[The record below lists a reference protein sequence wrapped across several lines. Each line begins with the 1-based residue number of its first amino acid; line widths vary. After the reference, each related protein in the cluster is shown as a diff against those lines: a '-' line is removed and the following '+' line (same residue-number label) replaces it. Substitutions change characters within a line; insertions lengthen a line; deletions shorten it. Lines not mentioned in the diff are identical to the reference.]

1 MKRRITDTFSTDST
15 SKRDPYIPSDA
26 VPKEAQICAEVLQ
39 HLATGSTP
47 THLLPSTTIN
57 GTQDAETYESKT
69 QSENQ
74 HLLNVALS
82 ILLDSTSPGPD
93 PLALEALGWAYGE
106 SGLGDWDGCHY
117 MPGSIGSTLRVLQ
130 DQVALKI
137 FMNDNR
143 NNDSHQDGSFLSD
156 IDQEAWWLKNH
167 QGEYG
172 EGLQRSATRFCT
184 VGGISP
190 ETVPYTK
197 GGVIWGPPLAGV
209 CVPSSCTAQGLY
221 DLFDQNVGFADKLLS
236 LASEDG
242 FFDETRPGIN
252 APTASRRFRY
262 MSSLAQSF
270 AAGRNANMGIV
281 CEGETGLRELDD
293 EHYHSLGFYA
303 TIGLLLLLL
312 ICTLFGTIVNNV
324 SNASDERNASLKQ
337 KPDKDCK
344 RNQMSTKDQDGPL
357 EETTAPLMAN
367 GNTSNY
373 GSGKSSH
380 DPNNDI
386 QSNYISK
393 LEIQYSSYS
402 QEGKPS
408 EDDYDVNDHLL
419 HSNSDLSEKEAQRSN
434 MHLFTWII
442 SFVSY
447 FDAGQTFYEITR
459 MNRENPIIDALHEE
473 KLRMSG
479 EMSLDP
485 YSSRH
490 GLFPFYRSEDDFS
503 KISTGK
509 RTVSLSSSKCLNGM
523 RSISMLWIIL
533 GHTMAVMSS
542 IGYDN
547 PAAVLPPTG
556 MMSSILGQII
566 IGARYAVDTFFF
578 ISGYLVMSGLLKRL
592 DPKVGIEPS
601 VEESITIDNISYRLT
616 KMGIVN
622 PKHKVVG
629 EYGKRLQKSRSIMKK
644 PTGLLWMIPFLLHR
658 ILRIIPTYG
667 FVLLLWWKVA
677 VVMGDGPYWPR
688 WATFVAQCDS
698 HAWTN
703 LLFINNLVPL
713 IQPFGETS
721 ECMYHS
727 WYLGVDFQLCAI
739 FTPIF
744 ISMYLKQGWRK
755 LTVYLELSFVSIIIS
770 CTFFLS
776 IRYGWSGFLFD
787 GRDTMAFDRGF
798 YINPFFRASPYI
810 IGFITA
816 QLWHEKCRLM
826 PNAGLTK
833 SASIVLSIISVCI
846 MAGLSI
852 LGINSGANRPCLLW
866 ETPLTIDCGSSYTLE
881 QRAFYN
887 SFTRPAWGFG
897 LAIMSLLSF
906 NGQLNFI
913 GSSTILTW
921 TGWDP
926 VGKLS
931 FSMYLLHPL
940 VINIWVLGGASKFR
954 YSHVNLLYAFA
965 GIVSLTVMLALCI
978 GILVEWPISKITR
991 DFEKWF
997 WSSKDDVEVT
1007 TSRDARIAD
1016 SVVNK

>member
-1 MKRRITDTFSTDST
+1 MKRRISDTISTNLTVQTDS
-15 SKRDPYIPSDA
+15 YIPSDA
-26 VPKEAQICAEVLQ
+26 LPKEAQICAQVLQ
-39 HLATGSTP
+39 HLATASTP
-47 THLLPSTTIN
+47 THLLPSTTID

-69 QSENQ
+69 QSEHQ

-137 FMNDNR
+137 FMNDNK
-143 NNDSHQDGSFLSD
+143 NNSAFISN
-156 IDQEAWWLKNH
+156 IDQEAWWLKTH

-236 LASEDG
+236 LASKDG

-262 MSSLAQSF
+262 MSSLTQSF

-281 CEGETGLRELDD
+281 CEGETGLREMDE
-293 EHYHSLGFYA
+293 EHYYSLGFYA
-303 TIGLLLLLL
+303 TMGLFLLLL
-312 ICTLFGTIVNNV
+312 ICTLFGTIVNNI
-324 SNASDERNASLKQ
+324 SNVSDEKNVSRKQETDEDRERNKL
-337 KPDKDCK
+337 
-344 RNQMSTKDQDGPL
+344 STKYQDDPL
-357 EETTAPLMAN
+357 ETATPLMTN
-367 GNTSNY
+367 GTNSDY
-373 GSGKSSH
+373 GSGKSTH
-380 DPNNDI
+380 TPNGDV

-393 LEIQYSSYS
+393 LELQYSSYS
-402 QEGKPS
+402 QEGKQS
-408 EDDYDVNDHLL
+408 EDGYAHGVNEHLS
-419 HSNSDLSEKEAQRSN
+419 HSNSDLSEKEIQHIDRP
-434 MHLFTWII
+434 LYRWIV

-459 MNRENPIIDALHEE
+459 MNRENPILDAVHEE

-503 KISTGK
+503 KISKGR

-556 MMSSILGQII
+556 MMASILGQII

-592 DPKVGIEPS
+592 DPKVGIEPT
-601 VEESITIDNISYRLT
+601 VEESIAMDNLLYRLS

-677 VVMGDGPYWPR
+677 VTMGDGPYWPR

-703 LLFINNLVPL
+703 LLFVNNLVPL

-744 ISMYLKQGWRK
+744 ISMYLKHGWRK
-755 LTVYLELSFVSIIIS
+755 FTVYLELLFICIIIS
-770 CTFFLS
+770 STFLCS
-776 IRYGWSGFLFD
+776 IQFGWSGFLFD

-798 YINPFFRASPYI
+798 YINPLFRASPYI

-816 QLWHEKCRLM
+816 QLWHEKCRVC
-826 PNAGLTK
+826 PNVGLTK

-846 MAGLSI
+846 MAGLAI

-866 ETPLTIDCGSSYTLE
+866 ETPLTSDCGSSYTLE

-913 GSSTILTW
+913 GSSTVLTW

-940 VINIWVLGGASKFR
+940 VINVWVLGGASKFR

-965 GIVSLTVMLALCI
+965 GIVSLTVLLALCI

-997 WSSKDDVEVT
+997 WSSKDDVQVT
-1007 TSRDARIAD
+1007 SSSDDRIHLSCTASRQ
-1016 SVVNK
+1016 

>member
-1 MKRRITDTFSTDST
+1 MKRRITETMSSSSNVT
-15 SKRDPYIPSDA
+15 SKTNSYIPSDSL
-26 VPKEAQICAEVLQ
+26 PKEAQICAQVLQ
-39 HLATGSTP
+39 RLATGSTP

-69 QSENQ
+69 QSEHQ

-137 FMNDNR
+137 IMNDNS
-143 NNDSHQDGSFLSD
+143 NNNSNNHQEGNSILSN

-184 VGGISP
+184 VGGITP

-252 APTASRRFRY
+252 PPTASRRFRY

-281 CEGETGLRELDD
+281 CEGETGLRELD
-293 EHYHSLGFYA
+293 EEYYHSMGFYA
-303 TIGLLLLLL
+303 TMWLLLLLL
-312 ICTLFGTIVNNV
+312 ICTILGTIINNLPHV
-324 SNASDERNASLKQ
+324 IDQRTEPSKQ
-337 KPDKDCK
+337 A
-344 RNQMSTKDQDGPL
+344 NDQDFEQNPTSTNYHDGQL
-357 EETTAPLMAN
+357 ETSTPLMTN
-367 GNTSNY
+367 GTNSDY
-373 GSGKSSH
+373 GSGNSSH
-380 DPNNDI
+380 VPNGDV

-402 QEGKPS
+402 QEGKQS
-408 EDDYDVNDHLL
+408 EDDYAHGVNDHFI
-419 HSNSDLSEKEAQRSN
+419 HSNSDLSEKELQRTN
-434 MHLFTWII
+434 RPIFKWLTLFL
-442 SFVSY
+442 SY

-459 MNRENPIIDALHEE
+459 MNRDNPISDAVHEE
-473 KLRMSG
+473 KLRISG

-490 GLFPFYRSEDDFS
+490 GLFPFYRGEDDFS
-503 KISTGK
+503 KISAGK

-601 VEESITIDNISYRLT
+601 VEESIAVDNMLHRLIH
-616 KMGIVN
+616 MGIVS

-644 PTGLLWMIPFLLHR
+644 PSGLLWMIPFLLHR

-677 VVMGDGPYWPR
+677 VVIGDGPYWPR

-703 LLFINNLVPL
+703 LLFINNLVPW

-739 FTPIF
+739 FTPVF
-744 ISMYLKQGWRK
+744 ISMYLKHGWRK
-755 LTVYLELSFVSIIIS
+755 LTIYLELLFIFIIIS
-770 CTFFLS
+770 LTFLLS
-776 IRYGWSGFLFD
+776 IQYGWSGFLFD

-798 YINPFFRASPYI
+798 YINPLFRASPYI

-816 QLWHEKCRLM
+816 QIWHEKCRLC
-826 PNAGLTK
+826 PNIGLTK
-833 SASIVLSIISVCI
+833 SASSVFSILSVCT
-846 MAGLSI
+846 MVGLSI

-866 ETPLTIDCGSSYTLE
+866 ETPLTTDCGSSYTLE

-913 GSSTILTW
+913 GSSTVLTW

-940 VINIWVLGGASKFR
+940 VINVWVLGGASKFR

-965 GIVSLTVMLALCI
+965 GIVSLTVILALCI

-997 WSSKDDVEVT
+997 WSSKDDVDIKSS
-1007 TSRDARIAD
+1007 SRGMD
-1016 SVVNK
+1016 